1 MFILEDC
8 DHFLKV
14 AAVIFQMSESRGQ
27 NVRVI
32 CYNVQLKG
40 CFFFLLLS
48 CDAKI
53 TVVRRHEKEMSELSK
68 GKTTRLNLQASPS
81 SCCWNCWRESPH
93 HFIAKPVSV
102 MWKV

>member
-8 DHFLKV
+8 DNFLKV
-14 AAVIFQMSESRGQ
+14 AAVIFQMSESRETKCSSYLLQ
-27 NVRVI
+27 CPVKRV
-32 CYNVQLKG
+32 L
-40 CFFFLLLS
+40 FLS

-68 GKTTRLNLQASPS
+68 GKTARLNLQASPS